1 MPNRRTAIV
10 LAFFVILGLP
20 LRAQIPEKFENLKV
34 LPADIT
40 RPQLLQVM
48 RGFALGLGVRCQFCH
63 VGEEG
68 QPLSTFDFK
77 SDEKPTKR
85 TARVMFRMVHDINES
100 YLTQLDTISHDHM
113 TMSGDHDHADHI
125 EVQCVTC
132 HRGNSRPQMMESV
145 MTELVADSGLP
156 AAVTAYRELKRR
168 YYGSYTF
175 DFRERPLNSVAFDLL
190 RKNRP
195 EDALTI
201 ANLNL
206 ELNPEAA
213 SVFQL
218 QGDANLALGRRDAA
232 VASYRRALELQP
244 DNPPLKARVDSLSH

>member
-1 MPNRRTAIV
+1 MPNRRTAMV
-10 LAFFVILGLP
+10 LAFLVLLVLP

-63 VGEEG
+63 VGQEG
-68 QPLSTFDFK
+68 APFSTFDFK

-85 TARVMFRMVHDINES
+85 TARVMLRMVHAINETWLS
-100 YLTQLDTISHDHM
+100 QLDTISHDHM
-113 TMSGDHDHADHI
+113 AMGDAHSHADRI

-132 HRGNSRPQMMESV
+132 HRGNSRPQTMESV
-145 MTELVADSGLP
+145 MTGLVADSGIP
-156 AAVTAYRELKRR
+156 AAVNGYRELKRR
-168 YYGSYTF
+168 YYGSFAF

-190 RKNRP
+190 RQNRA

-206 ELNPEAA
+206 EVNPEAA
-213 SVFQL
+213 SVYQL

-232 VASYRRALELQP
+232 VVSYRRALELQP
-244 DNPPLKARVDSLSH
+244 DNQPLRARVDSLSH

>member
-1 MPNRRTAIV
+1 MRNRRTAIV
-10 LAFFVILGLP
+10 LAFLAILGFP

-40 RPQLLQVM
+40 RPQLIQVM
-48 RGFALGLGVRCQFCH
+48 RGFATGLGVRCQFCH

-68 QPLSTFDFK
+68 QPFSTFDFK

-85 TARVMFRMVHDINES
+85 TARVMLRMVHAINET
-100 YLTQLDTISHDHM
+100 YLSQLDTISHDHM
-113 TMSGDHDHADHI
+113 AMAGEHDHDDHI

-132 HRGNSRPQMMESV
+132 HRGNSRPRTLESV
-145 MTELVADSGLP
+145 MTELVADSGVP
-156 AAVTAYRELKRR
+156 AAVAGYRELKRR
-168 YYGSYTF
+168 YYGSYTY

-190 RKNRP
+190 RQNKP

-201 ANLNL
+201 LNLNL
-206 ELNPEAA
+206 ELNPDAA
-213 SVFQL
+213 AVYQL

-232 VASYRRALELQP
+232 VAGYRKALELQP
-244 DNPPLKARVDSLSH
+244 DNPPLKAKVDSLSN